1 MEQETARGFPDPA
14 HDPEFSSSA
23 AAWSKSEPGS
33 RAHGSE
39 LDPGRGHQFR
49 FRPRIWALSLLVLG
63 VWMALLL
70 DLALGRLVLGVL
82 LAFGL
87 GLAVIVGTM
96 ALGIMGHGVFAAGD
110 RVIAWLRKSSRWPD
124 E

>member
-1 MEQETARGFPDPA
+1 MRRAMKRLQFP
-14 HDPEFSSSA
+14 
-23 AAWSKSEPGS
+23 
-33 RAHGSE
+33 
-39 LDPGRGHQFR
+39 

-63 VWMALLL
+63 VWISLLL